1 MTALTTVF
9 QSIFDTVVL
18 VYPLLL
24 LFTAIY
30 CIALIAD
37 SAIKEN

>member
-1 MTALTTVF
+1 MNALITAF

-18 VYPLLL
+18 VHPLLL
-24 LFTAIY
+24 LFTAVY

-37 SAIKEN
+37 SAIEEN